1 MKSAKKKKK
10 SIFLRVALLAFSV
23 YVLVSLVQLQMDI
36 QKRQQQLDDINEQI
50 RVQTSLNEDVQNKT
64 DHYERYLEEKSREQ
78 GMARPGETIYKEIPA
93 DSSEN

>member
-1 MKSAKKKKK
+1 MKAGKKKK

-78 GMARPGETIYKEIPA
+78 GLARPGETIYKEIPA

>member
-36 QKRQQQLDDINEQI
+36 QKRQQQLDDIKEQI

>member
-1 MKSAKKKKK
+1 MKAGKRKK

-50 RVQTSLNEDVQNKT
+50 RIQSSLNEDVQSKS
-64 DHYERYLEEKSREQ
+64 DHYERYL
-78 GMARPGETIYKEIPA
+78 ARPGETIYKEIPG